1 MTVDATLGRRR
12 ARRMVLLAIASA
24 ALLALVYIVAVHT
37 EWGQRIDD
45 AALDGRTT
53 RVAVQNATSRLL
65 DTISIASLALGSAA
79 IVVIALMRRRP
90 HLALA
95 AGVIIVG
102 SNVTTQLLK
111 KVVLDR
117 PNYGLR
123 EDPHEMSNWFP
134 SGHSTVAMAL
144 AVALVLVVSENA
156 RPWAAF
162 GGLIYA
168 TAVGAGT
175 VTAGWHRPSDVIGAY
190 LVVTMWTG
198 ITVAVLIWA
207 EGAERVRPSRL
218 AGRVPTLSPFL
229 AGVGIGLLLG
239 ALAGV
244 GSTLVAARTEDL
256 DAVELGGAYAASI
269 AAITAEIGGAYAASI
284 AAITAFAL
292 VLLLAV
298 LASLRGLSLD
308 PPQHEEMGRAAAL
321 APT

>member
-1 MTVDATLGRRR
+1 MSVDATLGRRR
-12 ARRMVLLAIASA
+12 ARRMVLLAVVSA
-24 ALLALVYIVAVHT
+24 VLLAIVYLVAVHT

-123 EDPHEMSNWFP
+123 EDSHEMSNWFP

-144 AVALVLVVSENA
+144 AVALVLVVSENT
-156 RPWAAF
+156 RPWAAL
-162 GGLIYA
+162 GGLLYA

-175 VTAGWHRPSDVIGAY
+175 VTAGWHRPSDVIGSY

-198 ITVAVLIWA
+198 VTVAVLIWA

-218 AGRVPTLSPFL
+218 VDRVPTLSPFL
-229 AGVGIGLLLG
+229 AGIGIGLLLG

-244 GSTLVAARTEDL
+244 GSTLVAARTEEL

-269 AAITAEIGGAYAASI
+269 AAIAGV
-284 AAITAFAL
+284 AL

-308 PPQHEEMGRAAAL
+308 PPQHEEMRRAASL
-321 APT
+321 AAT